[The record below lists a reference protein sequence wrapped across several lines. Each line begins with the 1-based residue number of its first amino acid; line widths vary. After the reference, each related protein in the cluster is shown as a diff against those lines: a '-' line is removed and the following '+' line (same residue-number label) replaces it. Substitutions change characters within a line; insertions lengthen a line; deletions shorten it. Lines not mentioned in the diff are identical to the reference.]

1 MKQVNV
7 KKLILPNIPYVFVAL
22 LATKVSE
29 AVRLAPGS
37 DASTKLLNI
46 MTGLNTA
53 FHSLVPSFHPID
65 LCVGVAAAIAIRLAV
80 YIKGK
85 NAKKFRKNLEYGS
98 ARWGNAEDIKPYV
111 DPAFENNIILTQT
124 ERLTMNSRPK
134 DPKTARNKNVLIVG
148 GSGSGKTRFWLKP
161 NLLQCTSKTYPTSF
175 VVTDPKGD
183 IVVSCGHALQKNG
196 YQIKILNSLNFK
208 KSMHYNPFAYIHS
221 EKDILKLVTTL
232 IANTKG
238 EGKAGDDFWVKA
250 ETLLYTALI
259 GYIHYEAPVE
269 EQNFST
275 LIEFINAMEVREDDE
290 DFKNPVDLMFDE
302 LKKRKP
308 DHFAVRQYAKFK
320 LSAGKTA
327 KSILISCGA
336 RLAPFDIQE
345 LRELTAY
352 DELQLDTLGDRKTAL
367 FIIMSDTDDTF
378 NFLISMCYTQL
389 FNLLCEKADDV
400 YGGRLPVHVRC
411 LIPPFDI
418 QELRELTAYDELQ
431 LDTLGDRKTALFII
445 MSDTDDTFNFLI
457 SMCYTQLFNLL
468 CEKAD
473 DVYGGRL
480 PVHVRCLIDEAANIG
495 QIPRLEKLVAT
506 IRSRE
511 ISCCLVLQAQS
522 QLKALYKDSAD
533 TIIGNMDCSIFLG
546 GKEPGTLKELA
557 AALGKETIDS
567 YNTGESR
574 GREVSHSLNYQK
586 LGKELMSVDEL
597 AVLDGGK
604 CILQLRGVRPFLSNK
619 YDLTKHPLYRYTAD
633 YDKKYAFDIERFL
646 SHRLKLKP
654 DDAVEVYQADLSGE
668 PVA

>member
-1 MKQVNV
+1 M
-7 KKLILPNIPYVFVAL
+7 
-22 LATKVSE
+22 
-29 AVRLAPGS
+29 
-37 DASTKLLNI
+37 
-46 MTGLNTA
+46 NT
-53 FHSLVPSFHPID
+53 
-65 LCVGVAAAIAIRLAV
+65 
-80 YIKGK
+80 
-85 NAKKFRKNLEYGS
+85 
-98 ARWGNAEDIKPYV
+98 
-111 DPAFENNIILTQT
+111 
-124 ERLTMNSRPK
+124 RPK
-134 DPKTARNKNVLIVG
+134 IPANARNLNCCIIG
-148 GSGSGKTRFWLKP
+148 SSGSGKTRFWLTP
-161 NLLQCTSKTYPTSF
+161 QLLQAHSSY
-175 VVTDPKGD
+175 VVVDPKGG
-183 IVVSCGHALQKNG
+183 VLGQVGAFLQKRG
-196 YQIKILNSLNFK
+196 YKIKVFNSIDFS
-208 KSMHYNPFAYIHS
+208 KSMHYNPLAYIRN
-221 EKDILKLVTTL
+221 EADILKFVDAL
-232 IANTKG
+232 ISNTKG
-238 EGKAGDDFWVKA
+238 EGKEGDPFWTKS
-250 ETLLYTALI
+250 ETLLYCALI
-259 GYIHYEAPVE
+259 AYIIFEGPAE
-269 EQNFST
+269 DRNMNT
-275 LIEFINAMEVREDDE
+275 LVDMISGMEVKEDDE
-290 DFKNPVDLMFDE
+290 DFMNAVDYMFAGLE
-302 LKKRKP
+302 KRKP
-308 DHFAVRQYAKFK
+308 DCFAVKQYKKYK
-320 LSAGKTA
+320 LASGKTA

-336 RLAPFDIQE
+336 RLA
-345 LRELTAY
+345 
-352 DELQLDTLGDRKTAL
+352 
-367 FIIMSDTDDTF
+367 
-378 NFLISMCYTQL
+378 
-389 FNLLCEKADDV
+389 
-400 YGGRLPVHVRC
+400 
-411 LIPPFDI
+411 PFDI